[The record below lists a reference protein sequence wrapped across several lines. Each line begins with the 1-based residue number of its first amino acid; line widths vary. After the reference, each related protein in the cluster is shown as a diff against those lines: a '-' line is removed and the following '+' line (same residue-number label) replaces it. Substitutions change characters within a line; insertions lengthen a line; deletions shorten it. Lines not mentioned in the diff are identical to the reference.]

1 MRRRAPEIPGLKK
14 ASSFL
19 SEHCG
24 VLMNQRIQRP
34 ESWKSQEVPATWSAG
49 ARGENTRRQV
59 LPSACIC
66 VRRLGKWRK

>member
-19 SEHCG
+19 SEYCG